1 MHDPQQTP
9 APNAQRAATWRR
21 YLRFWGPRAE
31 ADVDDELAFHIDMRS
46 REYMER
52 GMTEADARRAA
63 TARLGDLAAARTE
76 CIAITSRRE
85 RRMTRAQLVDAF
97 VQDVRFGW
105 RTLGRQKG
113 WSIVAGVTLAL
124 GIGANTAVFSVVN
137 SLLLHPLPYPEAGR
151 IAFVYQEPT
160 EGNSTG
166 MRVFVNPDPEL
177 VALWRANARSFE
189 ALEPYVS
196 SDQALRASDG
206 TQSTVRSAWVL
217 PSFAA
222 FTGTRPLIGR
232 VFTGDDVAQGGH
244 VVMLSEPFWR
254 SRYGGD
260 STVLGKSVT
269 LDRKVFTVVGVM
281 PAAYRLPRLSDA
293 VSDVWVPLDLRAK
306 QRGLSVIGRRR
317 PNVTMAD
324 AARELNAIY
333 TRSDLAKGDHGE
345 FRTKLSAPSELVSF
359 RQSLVLLS
367 SAVGLVLLIACGNV
381 AHLLL
386 ARTAARQRELAIRAA
401 LGASRVRI
409 VRQLLTESLLL
420 GLAGCIGGALVG
432 WLGLHALVAM
442 RPDSLPELAEA
453 RIDRATLRVTAAL
466 AAVTGLVV
474 GALGAMHALR
484 HSAHD
489 ALKAGA
495 LSLSQTRG
503 QRRLRSLLVVS
514 EMAVSTVLLVGAT
527 LLVRSIVHLQTID
540 PGFDPRGLYAVQ
552 VNLPRTTY
560 PTPAARRTFT
570 QQLADRIRTAPGVR
584 AVTIAAGAP
593 PSRSFTIGAL
603 QVEGTP
609 DPKPG
614 TTGFVDYNGVSPD
627 FFRTMGIKLL
637 EGTTLTD
644 TTRQARQALVNAGF
658 AKKYWPGQSA
668 LGRRF
673 RVVYDGKEEWTTIVG
688 VVADAFT
695 GGLTSEA
702 STPMYYTSGQDLFE
716 PVLIVRAAAGADP
729 IANVRALMT
738 QADASLGP
746 PTISNIE
753 SALQR
758 SVAGPR
764 FTMLL
769 LVVFTVL
776 ALVLA
781 AVGLYG
787 VMAYAVA
794 QQTREIGIRIALGAT
809 RSAIAKTVLRR
820 GVAMAFAGAVV
831 GVLGARWG
839 SKLLENMLY
848 GVQRTDSASFS
859 IGVLVLMLTAVAAC
873 LVPMR
878 RAVSVDPLV
887 SIKAD

>member
-1 MHDPQQTP
+1 
-9 APNAQRAATWRR
+9 
-21 YLRFWGPRAE
+21 
-31 ADVDDELAFHIDMRS
+31 
-46 REYMER
+46 
-52 GMTEADARRAA
+52 
-63 TARLGDLAAARTE
+63 
-76 CIAITSRRE
+76 
-85 RRMTRAQLVDAF
+85 
-97 VQDVRFGW
+97 
-105 RTLGRQKG
+105 
-113 WSIVAGVTLAL
+113 
-124 GIGANTAVFSVVN
+124 
-137 SLLLHPLPYPEAGR
+137 
-151 IAFVYQEPT
+151 
-160 EGNSTG
+160 
-166 MRVFVNPDPEL
+166 
-177 VALWRANARSFE
+177 
-189 ALEPYVS
+189 
-196 SDQALRASDG
+196 
-206 TQSTVRSAWVL
+206 
-217 PSFAA
+217 
-222 FTGTRPLIGR
+222 
-232 VFTGDDVAQGGH
+232 
-244 VVMLSEPFWR
+244 
-254 SRYGGD
+254 
-260 STVLGKSVT
+260 
-269 LDRKVFTVVGVM
+269 
-281 PAAYRLPRLSDA
+281 
-293 VSDVWVPLDLRAK
+293 
-306 QRGLSVIGRRR
+306 
-317 PNVTMAD
+317 
-324 AARELNAIY
+324 
-333 TRSDLAKGDHGE
+333 
-345 FRTKLSAPSELVSF
+345 
-359 RQSLVLLS
+359 
-367 SAVGLVLLIACGNV
+367 
-381 AHLLL
+381 
-386 ARTAARQRELAIRAA
+386 
-401 LGASRVRI
+401 
-409 VRQLLTESLLL
+409 
-420 GLAGCIGGALVG
+420 
-432 WLGLHALVAM
+432 
-442 RPDSLPELAEA
+442 
-453 RIDRATLRVTAAL
+453 
-466 AAVTGLVV
+466 
-474 GALGAMHALR
+474 
-484 HSAHD
+484 
-489 ALKAGA
+489 
-495 LSLSQTRG
+495 
-503 QRRLRSLLVVS
+503 
-514 EMAVSTVLLVGAT
+514 
-527 LLVRSIVHLQTID
+527 
-540 PGFDPRGLYAVQ
+540 
-552 VNLPRTTY
+552 
-560 PTPAARRTFT
+560 
-570 QQLADRIRTAPGVR
+570 VR

-769 LVVFTVL
+769 LVVFTML

-809 RSAIAKTVLRR
+809 RSTIAKTVLRR